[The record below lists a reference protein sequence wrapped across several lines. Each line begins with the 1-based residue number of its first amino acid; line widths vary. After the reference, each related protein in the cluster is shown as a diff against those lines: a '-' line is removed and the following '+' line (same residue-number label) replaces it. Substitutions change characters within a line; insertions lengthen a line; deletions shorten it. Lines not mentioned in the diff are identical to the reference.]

1 MKKVLLLAL
10 AGSMMLA
17 GNCHAAGNVTVTD
30 KTICIAPGDD
40 SGHFYAKIEND
51 GDEPVGVDNGKLVLF
66 SSNDEIL
73 VTSDYVNTYPSRIIL
88 NPGEYTYINEF
99 LWDSAIKNQTIGD
112 IKFSIDST
120 DRGTEAAR
128 IPCEAS
134 FEINGSN
141 SYDNYLHITVTNDD
155 SETRSGYYLVAALL
169 DTAGNLVYVDT
180 NQYENVGLHS
190 GSTATFSLYID
201 RDNIN
206 YFESNGIQIGSV
218 DAIVYYRAD

>member
-10 AGSMMLA
+10 AGSIMLA

-51 GDEPVGVDNGKLVLF
+51 GDEPVGVDNG
-66 SSNDEIL
+66 
-73 VTSDYVNTYPSRIIL
+73 TYPSRIIL

-112 IKFSIDST
+112 IKFSIEAT

-134 FEINGSN
+134 FEINGSD
-141 SYDNYLHITVTNDD
+141 SYDNYIHITVTNDD

>member
-1 MKKVLLLAL
+1 MKKVFLLVL
-10 AGSMMLA
+10 AGSIMLT
-17 GNCHAAGNVTVTD
+17 GNCYAAGNVTVTD
-30 KTICIAPGDD
+30 KSISMLAGDD

-51 GDEPVGVDNGKLVLF
+51 GDAPVGVDNGKLVLF
-66 SSNDEIL
+66 SANDEIL

-99 LWDSAIKNQTIGD
+99 LWDSALKNQTIGD

-120 DRGTEAAR
+120 DRGTEVER

-134 FEINGSN
+134 FEINGSD
-141 SYDNYLHITVTNDD
+141 SYDNFIHITITNDS
-155 SETRSGYYLVAALL
+155 SETRSGYYLVGALL

-180 NQYENVGLHS
+180 SQYEHVGLHP

-201 RDNIN
+201 KDNID
-206 YFESNGIQIGSV
+206 YLESNGIQVGSV